1 MRLDLFVKLKNKS
14 STIILFVG
22 ITYSMC
28 DLLCDLNNYVWPAN
42 YRYAPNTVNDV
53 ALPLTSARLNKLR
66 ILCINHILDGDLCQH
81 IFYFHIFSFFLA
93 LKHDFIRYVDFT
105 HIAVSN
111 TASDDVTN
119 HVTHRIF
126 NKDLLYSGAYFV
138 VEMDKK
144 I

>member
-1 MRLDLFVKLKNKS
+1 LCKNFSVISLFSLS
-14 STIILFVG
+14 ILV
-22 ITYSMC
+22 
-28 DLLCDLNNYVWPAN
+28 
-42 YRYAPNTVNDV
+42 
-53 ALPLTSARLNKLR
+53 
-66 ILCINHILDGDLCQH
+66 
-81 IFYFHIFSFFLA
+81 